1 MTTNAETIIPDAPVV
16 EAETIEATQDE
27 TPAEVESQ
35 AESEAEQEHEEE
47 KVPKGVQKRIDAITK
62 EKYEERRERQA
73 AQERADRLE
82 RELAEFRQS
91 GQQQPQRRNL
101 ENGAPNPENYAAG
114 RYDPDYLE
122 ALTDYKVNLMF
133 TSQQNKITM
142 AQKQSHISEL
152 QEAARTAHADYDTIE
167 QDFFQHPL
175 TTVPEFREL
184 LLDSENPA
192 EMSYY
197 LGKNPDEM
205 DKLGE
210 MTPAQAL
217 RYIGRLE
224 AKINTPSLE
233 QNKKTV
239 SNAPK
244 PIAPLGSAKTSAVI
258 TDPSEAQSMADY
270 VKLREAQRK

>member
-16 EAETIEATQDE
+16 ETEAVETE
-27 TPAEVESQ
+27 TPVE
-35 AESEAEQEHEEE
+35 AEAEQEHEEE

-73 AQERADRLE
+73 AQERADRFE
-82 RELAEFRQS
+82 AELQS
-91 GQQQPQRRNL
+91 IRNGTQQQQPKAL
-101 ENGAPNPENYAAG
+101 ANGAPDPESYAAG

-122 ALTDYKVNLMF
+122 ALTDHKVNLMF
-133 TSQQNKITM
+133 ASQENKATM
-142 AQKQSHISEL
+142 AQKQSAISEL

-167 QDFFQHPL
+167 QDFFQHQL

-210 MTPAQAL
+210 MTQAQAL
-217 RYIGRLE
+217 RYMGRLE
-224 AKINTPSLE
+224 AKINVSPSLE

-239 SNAPK
+239 STAPK
-244 PIAPLGSAKTSAVI
+244 PIAPLGSAKTSAVL
-258 TDPSEAQSMADY
+258 TDPSEAQTMSDY

>member
-1 MTTNAETIIPDAPVV
+1 MINNETIVPDAPQEDIV
-16 EAETIEATQDE
+16 EIHENL
-27 TPAEVESQ
+27 PVEN
-35 AESEAEQEHEEE
+35 EIAEQEEE

-82 RELAEFRQS
+82 RELTEFRQS
-91 GQQQPQRRNL
+91 GKQPQQQQRNL
-101 ENGAPNPENYAAG
+101 DNGAPNPENYAAG

-122 ALTDYKVNLMF
+122 ALTDHKVNVMF
-133 TSQQNKITM
+133 ASQENKATM
-142 AQKQSHISEL
+142 AQKQSHIGEL

-167 QDFFQHPL
+167 QDFFQHQL

-184 LLDSENPA
+184 LLDSDNPA

-210 MTPAQAL
+210 MTQAQAL
-217 RYIGRLE
+217 RYMGRLE
-224 AKINTPSLE
+224 AKINITPSLE

-239 SNAPK
+239 STAPK

-258 TDPSEAQSMADY
+258 TDPSEAQSMSDY

>member
-1 MTTNAETIIPDAPVV
+1 MTTNAETIIPNAPVV
-16 EAETIEATQDE
+16 ETEAVETEA
-27 TPAEVESQ
+27 PVE
-35 AESEAEQEHEEE
+35 AEAEQEHEEE

-62 EKYEERRERQA
+62 EKYVERRERQA
-73 AQERADRLE
+73 AQERADRFE
-82 RELAEFRQS
+82 AELQS
-91 GQQQPQRRNL
+91 IRNGAQQQQPKAL
-101 ENGAPNPENYAAG
+101 ANGAPDPESYAAG

-122 ALTDYKVNLMF
+122 ALTDHKVNLMF
-133 TSQQNKITM
+133 TSQENKAKM
-142 AQKQSHISEL
+142 AQKQSAIGDL

-167 QDFFQHPL
+167 QDFFQHQL

-210 MTPAQAL
+210 MTQAQAL
-217 RYIGRLE
+217 RYMGRLE
-224 AKINTPSLE
+224 AKITTPSLE
-233 QNKKTV
+233 QNKKAV

-244 PIAPLGSAKTSAVI
+244 PIAPLGSAKTSAVL
-258 TDPSEAQSMADY
+258 TDPSEAQTMSDY

>member
-1 MTTNAETIIPDAPVV
+1 MNAETIIPDVPQEEEIINDATP
-16 EAETIEATQDE
+16 EIEAD
-27 TPAEVESQ
+27 AEP
-35 AESEAEQEHEEE
+35 EQEEE

-82 RELAEFRQS
+82 RELEEFRRS
-91 GQQQPQRRNL
+91 GQTIQPQARSYD
-101 ENGAPNPENYAAG
+101 NGAPNPDNYPAG

-122 ALTDYKVNLMF
+122 ALTDHKVNEMF
-133 TSQQNKITM
+133 ASQQNKLKM
-142 AQKQSHISEL
+142 AEKQSYIGEL
-152 QEAARTAHADYDTIE
+152 QEAARGSHADYDTIE